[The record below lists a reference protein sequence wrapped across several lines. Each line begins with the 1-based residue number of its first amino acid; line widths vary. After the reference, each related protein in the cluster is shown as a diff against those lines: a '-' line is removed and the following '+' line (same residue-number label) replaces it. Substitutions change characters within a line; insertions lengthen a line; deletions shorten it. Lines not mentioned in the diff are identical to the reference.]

1 MVYLYI
7 FEYNIKINKINKFIN
22 MNIYLHM
29 KKKIYDSFQLF
40 LFFLFIYL
48 FILLNIKLSHIK
60 ILINIL

>member
-48 FILLNIKLSHIK
+48 FLLLNIKLSHIK